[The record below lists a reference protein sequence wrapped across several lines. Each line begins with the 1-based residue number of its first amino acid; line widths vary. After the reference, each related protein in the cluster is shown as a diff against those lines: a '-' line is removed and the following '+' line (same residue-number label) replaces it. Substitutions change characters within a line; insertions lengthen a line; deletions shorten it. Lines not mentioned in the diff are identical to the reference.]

1 MKIDFLSEYKDKIVL
16 ISGSS
21 GQIGGFMVEFFIN
34 LGCFVYGI
42 DEKKSKFKSK
52 KFIFIKCNI
61 SNSKNIE
68 KIVKKIYKRHKKIDV
83 VINNAA
89 VSYKSYL
96 TKRTKIELLNSQSV
110 NLIAPINLTKCI
122 AKNHKKKYSC
132 KIINIGSVYG
142 VRSPD
147 FKIYDNLKKVNS
159 EIYGGT
165 KAGLIQITKYFAV
178 ALAKQNIYVNCISPG
193 GLINQKSQSK
203 KFIKNYISKVP
214 LGRMCIENDLQ
225 MALIYF
231 SNDKTNY
238 TTGQNLI
245 IDGGFTSC

>member
-1 MKIDFLSEYKDKIVL
+1 MKIDFLSEYKNKIVV

-21 GQIGGFMVEFFIN
+21 GQIGRFMVQFFVD
-34 LGCFVYGI
+34 LGCFVYGL
-42 DEKKSKFKSK
+42 DEKKIKFKSE
-52 KFIFIKCNI
+52 KFIFIKSNI
-61 SNSKNIE
+61 SNFTKIE
-68 KIVKKIYKRHKKIDV
+68 KIIKTIYKKHKKIDV
-83 VINNAA
+83 LINNAA
-89 VSYKSYL
+89 ISYKTYF
-96 TKRTKIELLNSQSV
+96 TKRTKIELLNSQST
-110 NLIAPINLTKCI
+110 NLIAPINLIKCI
-122 AKNHKKKYSC
+122 AKNHNKKNLC
-132 KIINIGSVYG
+132 KIINIGSIYG

-147 FKIYDNLKKVNS
+147 FKIYDNLKNINS

-178 ALAKQNIYVNCISPG
+178 ILAKQNIYVNCISPG
-193 GLINQKSQSK
+193 GVFNKKSQNK

-214 LGRMCIENDLQ
+214 LGRMCLEKDLQ

-245 IDGGFTSC
+245 IDGGLTLW

>member
-1 MKIDFLSEYKDKIVL
+1 M
-16 ISGSS
+16 
-21 GQIGGFMVEFFIN
+21 
-34 LGCFVYGI
+34 
-42 DEKKSKFKSK
+42 
-52 KFIFIKCNI
+52 
-61 SNSKNIE
+61 
-68 KIVKKIYKRHKKIDV
+68 
-83 VINNAA
+83 
-89 VSYKSYL
+89 

-110 NLIAPINLTKCI
+110 NLIAPINLIKCI

-214 LGRMCIENDLQ
+214 LGRMCLEKDLQ